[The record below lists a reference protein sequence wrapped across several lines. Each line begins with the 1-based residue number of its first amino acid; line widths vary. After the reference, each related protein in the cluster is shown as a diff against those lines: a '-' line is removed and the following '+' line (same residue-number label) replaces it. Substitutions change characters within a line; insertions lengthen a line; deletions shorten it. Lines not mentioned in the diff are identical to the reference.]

1 MYLLY
6 YSPGACSLAA
16 HILLEELG
24 QPFKLEFRSAL
35 KGIGTQTPEYLS
47 INPKGRVP
55 ALLCLESPIGD
66 VAGVLTELP
75 AILLYLANQS
85 TPVRFIP
92 DTPGELGRCLEW
104 LNWLSGTVHSLS
116 YGQVWRPQRFVDD
129 ESLFPAI
136 VKKGRSNVM
145 DNYTFIEQHIAAQ
158 SDSPLL
164 SNYSIVH
171 PVLLVFWMWGKW
183 IDIDMGT
190 HFPNWTQLVQSI
202 IERPAVQRAL
212 ATEGIDINIFK

>member
-16 HILLEELG
+16 HILLEELA
-24 QPFKLEFRSAL
+24 QPFKLELRSAL

-55 ALLCLESPIGD
+55 ALLCLDSPIGEE
-66 VAGVLTELP
+66 AGVLTELP
-75 AILLYLANQS
+75 AILAYLALEEKS
-85 TPVRFIP
+85 GRFIP

-129 ESLFPAI
+129 ENLFPAI
-136 VKKGRSNVM
+136 VEKGRRNVM
-145 DNYTFIEQHIAAQ
+145 DNYRFIEQHIVEAQ
-158 SDSPLL
+158 GPSVLRGY
-164 SNYSIVH
+164 NVVH
-171 PVLLVFWMWGKW
+171 PVLLVFWIWGKW
-183 IDIDMGT
+183 IDLDMNKS
-190 HFPNWTQLVQSI
+190 FPAWHRLVQSV

-212 ATEGIDINIFK
+212 ATEGIDLKLFD

>member
-16 HILLEELG
+16 HILLEELA
-24 QPFKLEFRSAL
+24 QPFKLELRSAL

-55 ALLCLESPIGD
+55 ALLCLDSPIGEE
-66 VAGVLTELP
+66 AGVLTELP
-75 AILLYLANQS
+75 VILAYLALEEKS
-85 TPVRFIP
+85 GRFIP

-129 ESLFPAI
+129 ENLFPAI
-136 VKKGRSNVM
+136 VEKGRRNVM
-145 DNYTFIEQHIAAQ
+145 DNYRFIEQHIVEAQ
-158 SDSPLL
+158 GPSVLRGY
-164 SNYSIVH
+164 NVVH
-171 PVLLVFWMWGKW
+171 PVLLVFWIWGKW
-183 IDIDMGT
+183 IDLDMNKS
-190 HFPNWTQLVQSI
+190 FPAWHRLVQSV

-212 ATEGIDINIFK
+212 ATEGIDLKLFD

>member
-16 HILLEELG
+16 HILLEELA
-24 QPFKLEFRSAL
+24 QPFKLELRSAL

-55 ALLCLESPIGD
+55 ALLCLDSPIGEE
-66 VAGVLTELP
+66 AGVLTELP
-75 AILLYLANQS
+75 AILAYLALEEK
-85 TPVRFIP
+85 TGRFIP
-92 DTPGELGRCLEW
+92 GTPGELGRCLEW

-129 ESLFPAI
+129 ENLFPAI
-136 VKKGRSNVM
+136 VEKGRRNVM
-145 DNYTFIEQHIAAQ
+145 DNYRFIEQHIVEAQ
-158 SDSPLL
+158 GPSVLRGY
-164 SNYSIVH
+164 NVVH
-171 PVLLVFWMWGKW
+171 PVLLVFWIWGKW
-183 IDIDMGT
+183 IDLDMKKS
-190 HFPNWTQLVQSI
+190 FPAWHRLVQSV

-212 ATEGIDINIFK
+212 ATEGIDLKLFD

>member
-16 HILLEELG
+16 HILLEEMA
-24 QPFKLEFRSAL
+24 QPFKLELRSAL

-55 ALLCLESPIGD
+55 ALLCLDSPIGEET
-66 VAGVLTELP
+66 GVLTELP
-75 AILLYLANQS
+75 AILAYLAHQAK
-85 TPVRFIP
+85 TGRFIP

-129 ESLFPAI
+129 ENLFPAI
-136 VKKGRSNVM
+136 VEKGRRNVM
-145 DNYTFIEQHIAAQ
+145 DNYRFIEQHIVEAKAP
-158 SDSPLL
+158 SIL
-164 SNYSIVH
+164 SGYNVVH
-171 PVLLVFWMWGKW
+171 PVLLVFWIWGKW
-183 IDIDMGT
+183 IDLDMNKS
-190 HFPNWTQLVQSI
+190 FPAWHRLVHSV
-202 IERPAVQRAL
+202 IERPAVRRAL
-212 ATEGIDINIFK
+212 ATEGIDLKLFD